1 MKFFPIH
8 ILIKDSLFMMLYFI
22 IMKFNLT
29 NETFLPKTISE
40 FPAAS
45 QMSFS
50 EMIFATLFYNWV
62 PILISFVIY
71 YPIVLLGKKVLKF
84 DNNKYEIL
92 FIGLLLSLT
101 TPLIYVFGYKIDLY
115 SMKKAEII
123 SWILTFILSIS
134 TYYFLNKP
142 KNDIIQV

>member
-1 MKFFPIH
+1 MNFFPLH
-8 ILIKDSLFMMLYFI
+8 ILIKDSSFMMLYFI

-45 QMSFS
+45 RMSFS
-50 EMIFATLFYNWV
+50 EMIFATLFYNWI
-62 PILISFVIY
+62 PILISFIIY
-71 YPIVLLGKKVLKF
+71 YPILLLGKKISKF
-84 DNNKYEIL
+84 HNSKYVIL
-92 FIGLLLSLT
+92 FIGFLLSLT
-101 TPLIYVFGYKIDLY
+101 TPLIYFFGYKIDLF

-142 KNDIIQV
+142 KKDTTQV